1 MEFLI
6 ITGLSGAG
14 KSRAAD
20 VLEDLDYYCVDN
32 MPVALM
38 PRFAEL
44 CLDAHGRYDKV
55 ALVTDVRE
63 RDGFGELLSTLDELK
78 AMEGCTVRILYMDAD
93 LRTLVRRYK
102 ESRRPHPL
110 AGKGVT
116 LEQAV
121 AREEAL
127 LAPIKARADVVLNS
141 SQLTLGQLKSRMFSL
156 FAAAGQKQEL
166 QVTAMSFGYKHG
178 LPMDADLVF
187 DVRFLPNPFYV
198 ENLRPLSGL
207 DKPVGY
213 FTVSEN
219 KVAAGVNSHRYLIFE
234 RMEKQFPNRV
244 TLYVHERTPI
254 ARVQDMGTEFVL
266 DEEGMVLENFA
277 VGKED
282 AYDGLMFITG
292 LKPKDMRVGQIMQ
305 AGTVVQTE
313 AFKALVREVILQGI
327 TDEISELNLA
337 DPENLYLI
345 TVDQYTAHLGNAE
358 NLRAKIGTVR
368 AVTAYLRSEGYHGG
382 MMEANI
388 PGEVI
393 YSPLSP

>member
-20 VLEDLDYYCVDN
+20 VLEDLEYYCVDN

-44 CLDAHGRYDKV
+44 CRDAHGRYEKV

-63 RDGFGELLSTLDELK
+63 RDGFGELLSTLDELQ

-110 AGKGVT
+110 AGRGVT

-121 AREEAL
+121 AREEEL

-141 SQLTLGQLKSRMFSL
+141 SQLTLGQLQSRMFSL
-156 FAAAGQKQEL
+156 FAGVGQKREL

-178 LPMDADLVF
+178 IPLDADLVF

-198 ENLRPLSGL
+198 ESLRPLSGL
-207 DKPVGY
+207 DKPVSDFVFSYSQTGE
-213 FTVSEN
+213 FMDMLL
-219 KVAAGVNSHRYLIFE
+219 KLLDFLI
-234 RMEKQFPNRV
+234 PH
-244 TLYVHERTPI
+244 YV
-254 ARVQDMGTEFVL
+254 
-266 DEEGMVLENFA
+266 EEGKVNLVVA
-277 VGKED
+277 VGC
-282 AYDGLMFITG
+282 TG
-292 LKPKDMRVGQIMQ
+292 GRHRSVAI
-305 AGTVVQTE
+305 A
-313 AFKALVREVILQGI
+313 
-327 TDEISELNLA
+327 
-337 DPENLYLI
+337 
-345 TVDQYTAHLGNAE
+345 NA
-358 NLRAKIGTVR
+358 LRAGLEEKGVACVNVHRDIDK
-368 AVTAYLRSEGYHGG
+368 
-382 MMEANI
+382 
-388 PGEVI
+388 
-393 YSPLSP
+393 